1 MAICLIGTKFKGFL
15 KFLKQICETRA
26 YFIKPKLEN
35 DMIFLTFAISAFLLT
50 SISTIQAQTARQI
63 AQNAFPSVALLV
75 TEDSNGQPLSLGS
88 GFFVGSDIIAT
99 AFHVIEG
106 ASKGYIKIVGQKG
119 KYEIAGIV
127 GSDAKRDLVLLKIT
141 GVKAPPLSLG
151 DADQV
156 AVGDEIYVISNPQGL
171 EGTLSQGIVSG
182 IRQIGSDILFQITA
196 PISPGSSGGPV
207 LNSQGK
213 VIGIAVAT
221 FTGGQNLNFA
231 IPVSYLN
238 SLLSKMKPLVPLSA
252 NEKAKGE
259 KSIIDNLGKRN
270 VEGIEGG
277 QLTWTYTF
285 LQTGE
290 YSFSLRN
297 HLNVSV
303 KDVYC
308 LVIFYDRHS
317 NPIDYDI
324 VHYDSVIPAG
334 LAKRVT
340 SKVDGS
346 VQKLTKEIEFRIL
359 DFKIVE

>member
-1 MAICLIGTKFKGFL
+1 MVKKLKNNLI
-15 KFLKQICETRA
+15 
-26 YFIKPKLEN
+26 N
-35 DMIFLTFAISAFLLT
+35 DIISLTFAISASLLT
-50 SISTIQAQTARQI
+50 STSTIQAQTGRQI

-88 GFFVGSDIIAT
+88 GFFVGSDIVAT

-106 ASKGYIKIVGQKG
+106 ASKGYIKIVGQKR

-151 DADQV
+151 DANQV

-231 IPVSYLN
+231 IPVSYLT
-238 SLLSKMKPLVPLSA
+238 SLLSKMKPLAPLSTKTK
-252 NEKAKGE
+252 ER
-259 KSIIDNLGKRN
+259 KSVIDNLGKRN
-270 VEGIEGG
+270 VEGIKGG
-277 QLTWTYTF
+277 QLSWTYPSW
-285 LQTGE
+285 LSTGE

-297 HLNVSV
+297 HLNVSI

-308 LVIFYDRHS
+308 LVIFYDRHG

-324 VHYDSVIPAG
+324 VHYDGVIPAG

-340 SKVDGS
+340 SEVDGS
-346 VQKLTKEIEFRIL
+346 VQELTKRVEFRIL
-359 DFKIVE
+359 DFKVVE